1 MKKTKTT
8 SYRRR
13 APAMTAEE
21 REDQLI
27 YLATELAEKQLLE
40 GTASPSVITHYLKL
54 GSTKERLEREKLSE
68 ENKLL
73 RAKTD
78 AIRTQESDKEMYKK
92 AMEAFGIY
100 SGNPRNNDEFLE
112 VDIED

>member
-1 MKKTKTT
+1 MPKAKQQ

-13 APAMTAEE
+13 SPAMTIEE

-27 YLATELAEKQLLE
+27 YLATELAEKQLVE

-78 AIRTQESDKEMYKK
+78 AIASAKNDSEMYKK
-92 AMEAFGIY
+92 AMQAFGIY
-100 SGNPRNNDEFLE
+100 AGTSKAVEDEDDE
-112 VDIED
+112 YD